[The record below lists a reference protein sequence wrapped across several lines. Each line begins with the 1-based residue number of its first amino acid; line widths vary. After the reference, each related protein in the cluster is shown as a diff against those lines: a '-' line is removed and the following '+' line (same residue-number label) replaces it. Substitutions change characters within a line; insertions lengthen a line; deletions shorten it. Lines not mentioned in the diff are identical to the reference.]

1 MNAAKARALRKRP
14 RAALLKTPQILMSAA
29 RGGAQ
34 SPTAEGDAGAEGD
47 GEDEPCEED
56 EADREEN
63 DEEDGGEEDEVDGGV
78 EGWGFGPVCFKFNVM
93 RH

>member
-14 RAALLKTPQILMSAA
+14 PAALLDTPQMLMPAA

-34 SPTAEGDAGAEGD
+34 SPTAERDAEAEND

-56 EADREEN
+56 EAEPEEN

-78 EGWGFGPVCFKFNVM
+78 EG
-93 RH
+93 